1 MNLFSL
7 PATSLASP
15 ASNTLGGILS
25 DDAKPADGPSFAQ
38 TLQNAFGQAN
48 ALQNHASDM
57 ATAFAKGQTSDVHG
71 VMIAAEQAT
80 LALQLTTQVRNKAV
94 EAYQE
99 IMRISM

>member
-15 ASNTLGGILS
+15 AAKALDVFA
-25 DDAKPADGPSFAQ
+25 DDAQPAAGPSFAQ

-57 ATAFAKGQTSDVHG
+57 AQAFAKGQTSDVHS
-71 VMIAAEQAT
+71 VMIASEQAT
-80 LALQLTTQVRNKAV
+80 IALQLTTQVRNKAV
-94 EAYQE
+94 DAYQE

>member
-15 ASNTLGGILS
+15 ASNALNSLFSEGS
-25 DDAKPADGPSFAQ
+25 KPAEGPSFAQ
-38 TLQNAFGQAN
+38 TLQNAFGQVNTLQGHSAN
-48 ALQNHASDM
+48 MSQ
-57 ATAFAKGQTSDVHG
+57 AFAKGQTSDVHG
-71 VMIAAEQAT
+71 VMIAAEQAS

-99 IMRISM
+99 IMRISL

>member
-15 ASNTLGGILS
+15 AAKAL
-25 DDAKPADGPSFAQ
+25 DVFADAQPAAGPSFAQ